1 MRTIRVTGKGML
13 RVKPDVMRITL
24 SLEGTDMEYGKTLE
38 QSARETEKL
47 KELMAEFGLE
57 RSSLK
62 TLRFD
67 VDTDYRREKV
77 GDSYESS
84 FAGYKYE
91 HMMKVEFPADRKR
104 LGKILYALAHC
115 PMQPEIRLSYTVSD
129 PEGAKNELL
138 SRAVTDAKEKAR
150 VLTQAAGVVLGSIQ
164 NIDYSWGEI
173 EFEMRPMQNMMMA
186 DALPCPI
193 GAQGSYDL
201 DIEPDEEEVTDTV
214 SIIWEI
220 C

>member
-13 RVKPDVMRITL
+13 RVKPDLMRITL
-24 SLEGTDMEYGKTLE
+24 SLEGTNMEYGKALE
-38 QSARETEKL
+38 QSARDTEKL
-47 KELMAEFGLE
+47 KELMAGFGLE

-67 VDTDYRREKV
+67 VDTEYCRDKV
-77 GDSYESS
+77 GDSYESR

-91 HMMKVEFPADRKR
+91 HVMKVEFPADRER

-173 EFEMRPMQNMMMA
+173 EFEMRPVQNMMMA
-186 DALPCPI
+186 DALPI
-193 GAQGSYDL
+193 GVQGSYDL

>member
-1 MRTIRVTGKGML
+1 ML
-13 RVKPDVMRITL
+13 RVKPDLMRITL
-24 SLEGTDMEYGKTLE
+24 SLEGTNMEYGKALE
-38 QSARETEKL
+38 QSARDTEKL
-47 KELMAEFGLE
+47 KELMAGFGLE

-67 VDTDYRREKV
+67 VDTEYCRDKV
-77 GDSYESS
+77 GDSYESR

-91 HMMKVEFPADRKR
+91 HVMKVEFPADRER
-104 LGKILYALAHC
+104 LGKILYALALC
-115 PMQPEIRLSYTVSD
+115 PLQPEIRLSYTVSD

-173 EFEMRPMQNMMMA
+173 EFEMRPVQNMMMA
-186 DALPCPI
+186 DALPI